1 MQILNERFV
10 VIFAQLCKFN
20 KKLIK
25 TLRNIYETFPH
36 TQVRNEKA
44 KREKLKVKLT

>member
-1 MQILNERFV
+1 MQILNETFV

-25 TLRNIYETFPH
+25 AVRTIYGPFP
-36 TQVRNEKA
+36 QIRNEKA
-44 KREKLKVKLT
+44 KREKLKAKLT